1 LLESRIEAGNDS
13 GAKKST
19 PFAPSCFIL
28 AQAQLREESIMKSP
42 AYLIAFNTHAR
53 ILLSISTAYLTLASA
68 VGCRSTAAQPPASP
82 ELNSTSEK
90 KTDALKEGTVQA
102 PAEKPTE
109 ETTAKHSSEK
119 KDKESNNQQPET
131 SASIAS
137 PSGGLTSP
145 NPQQET
151 ADLARLRIEVL
162 SLREKVD
169 SLQRK
174 FELVLRS
181 QRSGIFQVENP
192 DVVQAAVENAKN
204 TPNQIP
210 PLTREGP
217 LDPFEFEGTT
227 DAQQKPIEGPQALV
241 DRALIYLSQSDYA
254 KVLQLLEDFQSRFP
268 NNPLNGTASLALAEA
283 YVELQSPQ
291 RALAFVRGFYLQH
304 PNDPRMPNAKWFE
317 ARIQEQM
324 QSPQRAAQLYREV
337 IALAPQSDLALKS
350 RASLEKINEGRL
362 Q

>member
-1 LLESRIEAGNDS
+1 
-13 GAKKST
+13 
-19 PFAPSCFIL
+19 
-28 AQAQLREESIMKSP
+28 
-42 AYLIAFNTHAR
+42 
-53 ILLSISTAYLTLASA
+53 
-68 VGCRSTAAQPPASP
+68 
-82 ELNSTSEK
+82 
-90 KTDALKEGTVQA
+90 
-102 PAEKPTE
+102 
-109 ETTAKHSSEK
+109 
-119 KDKESNNQQPET
+119 
-131 SASIAS
+131 
-137 PSGGLTSP
+137 
-145 NPQQET
+145 
-151 ADLARLRIEVL
+151 
-162 SLREKVD
+162 
-169 SLQRK
+169 
-174 FELVLRS
+174 LRS

>member
-1 LLESRIEAGNDS
+1 
-13 GAKKST
+13 
-19 PFAPSCFIL
+19 
-28 AQAQLREESIMKSP
+28 MKSP
-42 AYLIAFNTHAR
+42 VHLIEFNTQFR
-53 ILLSISTAYLTLASA
+53 SILSLSAAYLTLASA
-68 VGCRSTAAQPPASP
+68 VGCSTTASQPPASP
-82 ELNSTSEK
+82 EIKSTSGNAEQQ
-90 KTDALKEGTVQA
+90 KTDAPKEGTGQT
-102 PAEKPTE
+102 PTE
-109 ETTAKHSSEK
+109 KNAGAATAPITVTDKNKGSDNSQENT
-119 KDKESNNQQPET
+119 KDKGSTAQTPTPNASESVSQLPSSVQQD
-131 SASIAS
+131 SA
-137 PSGGLTSP
+137 
-145 NPQQET
+145 
-151 ADLARLRIEVL
+151 DMARLRIEVL
-162 SLREKVD
+162 SLRDKVD

-192 DVVQAAVENAKN
+192 EVVQTAVKNAKT

-217 LDPFEFEGTT
+217 LDPFEFEGKP
-227 DAQQKPIEGPQALV
+227 DAPQTAAEGPQALV
-241 DRALIYLSQSDYA
+241 DRALIYLSQADYA

-268 NNPLNGTASLALAEA
+268 NNPLSGTASLALAEA

-304 PNDPRMPNAKWFE
+304 PNDSRMPNAKWFE

-337 IALAPQSDLALKS
+337 IALAPQSELALKS
-350 RASLEKINEGRL
+350 RASLEKLNEGRL